1 MVSLFCETNSVSVKR
16 CFPSNRTPTM
26 LGNDDTENKQEIMYV
41 RTFLDRERY
50 FILIER
56 SIEFVSINR
65 RTYT

>member
-1 MVSLFCETNSVSVKR
+1 
-16 CFPSNRTPTM
+16 M

-65 RTYT
+65 RIYT